1 MKNDKKTITIT
12 TPISETEGL
21 YIPPELMSEAGL
33 ENADDL
39 CAFTAKN
46 ALLLLNDEMTPRQLV
61 GAIKMLRDVGMVLIN
76 RLASEARDYQQECV
90 PIFVPRAV
98 MEASGIP
105 KGAPLDILADEGE
118 IYIAEALVECEEDE
132 PLYGVPSFLQ
142 DILRDQGLN
151 LDVLGLFLGGEDE
164 DDEE

>member
-1 MKNDKKTITIT
+1 MKNDKNTIIIT
-12 TPISETEGL
+12 TNMSEADGL
-21 YIPPELMSEAGL
+21 YIPTVLLAEAGL
-33 ENADDL
+33 ETADDL
-39 CAFTAKN
+39 SAFTAKN
-46 ALLLLNDEMTPRQLV
+46 GLLLLNDEMTPRQLV
-61 GAIKMLRDVGMVLIN
+61 GVIKMLRDVGLDLIN
-76 RLASEARDYQQECV
+76 RLANEARDYQQECV

-151 LDVLGLFLGGEDE
+151 LDVLSHFLGGEDE